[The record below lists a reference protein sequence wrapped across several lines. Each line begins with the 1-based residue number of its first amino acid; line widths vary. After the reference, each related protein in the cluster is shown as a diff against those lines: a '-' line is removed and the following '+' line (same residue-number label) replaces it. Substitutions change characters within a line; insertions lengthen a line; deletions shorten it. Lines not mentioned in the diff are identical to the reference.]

1 MRFVRLFAVLIALV
15 LLSACGSQ
23 RQTEMTGSD
32 LQPQTAETF
41 EIEAPGC
48 TLRYPVQWKD
58 RVEVRTDAQDDRV
71 LHFLAGDVQLFDLL
85 FNAVEGDVLGTIQDA
100 KQNIVIRVRP
110 FDLDEN
116 AANYSEFCAMQ
127 EDVNVILHFL
137 EEDYEFLTGQAVGP
151 EEESVFEIPTNVAAL
166 YYPQRWKD
174 AVQIQNTDSKVSFY
188 AGDIEL
194 FAIVFDAPDDG
205 YLLGTYDGHSVSLI
219 TSDLDPNEKEYDR
232 LCAMQEDI
240 NIVLQHLME
249 DPKFTEAEGT

>member
-1 MRFVRLFAVLIALV
+1 
-15 LLSACGSQ
+15 
-23 RQTEMTGSD
+23 
-32 LQPQTAETF
+32 
-41 EIEAPGC
+41 
-48 TLRYPVQWKD
+48 
-58 RVEVRTDAQDDRV
+58 
-71 LHFLAGDVQLFDLL
+71 
-85 FNAVEGDVLGTIQDA
+85 
-100 KQNIVIRVRP
+100 
-110 FDLDEN
+110 
-116 AANYSEFCAMQ
+116 MQ